1 LKSDHRLLPIA
12 GCGGRSV
19 PLAGTPA
26 GGTQRRTPYNHTHE
40 HKPPRMNKPPRKIV
54 EYNFERELRDV
65 LKRLEES
72 NDRRIARRNARRAAS
87 GLLARMQNHI
97 QNTYPAIG
105 KDGREV
111 KTPERIKC
119 PDCDTVCGSGFGLV
133 QHIMTKHPGMI
144 QARDQHLG
152 KQLRCVCDK
161 TFKGKTGLAAHLAHQ
176 HRSGTLKSHWTIG
189 STTMF
194 LEGKI

>member
-1 LKSDHRLLPIA
+1 
-12 GCGGRSV
+12 
-19 PLAGTPA
+19 
-26 GGTQRRTPYNHTHE
+26 
-40 HKPPRMNKPPRKIV
+40 MNKPPRKLV

-72 NDRRIARRNARRAAS
+72 NGRRIARRNARRAAS
-87 GLLARMQNHI
+87 GILTRLQNHI
-97 QNTYPAIG
+97 QNYYPSIDRDG
-105 KDGREV
+105 KEV

-119 PDCDTVCGSGFGLV
+119 PDCDTVCGSGFTLV
-133 QHIMTKHPGMI
+133 QHIMSKHHGMI
-144 QARDQHLG
+144 TTGNEYAERG
-152 KQLRCVCDK
+152 TLRCVCDK

-194 LEGKI
+194 LEGKL

>member
-1 LKSDHRLLPIA
+1 
-12 GCGGRSV
+12 
-19 PLAGTPA
+19 
-26 GGTQRRTPYNHTHE
+26 
-40 HKPPRMNKPPRKIV
+40 MNKPTTKIAEV
-54 EYNFERELRDV
+54 LLERELRDV
-65 LKRLEES
+65 LKRLYES

-119 PDCDTVCGSGFGLV
+119 PDCDAVCGSGFTLV
-133 QHIMTKHPGMI
+133 QHIMTKHDGMI
-144 QARDQHLG
+144 GLTTGSVGQRLHN
-152 KQLRCVCDK
+152 LRCVCDK

-176 HRSGTLKSHWTIG
+176 HRSGTLKSHWTTG
-189 STTMF
+189 SATMF
-194 LEGKI
+194 LEGKL

>member
-1 LKSDHRLLPIA
+1 
-12 GCGGRSV
+12 
-19 PLAGTPA
+19 
-26 GGTQRRTPYNHTHE
+26 
-40 HKPPRMNKPPRKIV
+40 MNKPPTKIA
-54 EYNFERELRDV
+54 EYLFERELRDT

-72 NDRRIARRNARRAAS
+72 HGRRIARRNARRVLH
-87 GLLARMQNHI
+87 GLLKRLGNHVEDE
-97 QNTYPAIG
+97 YPAIG
-105 KDGREV
+105 KDGKEI

-119 PDCDTVCGSGFGLV
+119 PDCDVVCSTGFTMV

-152 KQLRCVCDK
+152 KQLRCVCNR

-194 LEGKI
+194 LEGKL